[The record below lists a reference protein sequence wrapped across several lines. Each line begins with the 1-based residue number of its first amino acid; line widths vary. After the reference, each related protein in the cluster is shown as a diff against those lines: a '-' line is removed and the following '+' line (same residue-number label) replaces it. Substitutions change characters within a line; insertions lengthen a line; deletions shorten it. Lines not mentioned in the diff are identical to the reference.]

1 MPSRTPEL
9 GQVPVRQADITD
21 GHGQTQKKPGTVGPA
36 QPPAPLGCMEVGLI
50 TAGSR
55 QPADAKI
62 PRNLMKAMH
71 LVLPSPLWQ
80 QETLNLSCP
89 QSLSEPPQLGA
100 KHTSPLT
107 SLFSR
112 MLVPFRQQHPARDTL
127 EPEGEGASGPPA
139 LTTPTL
145 LPSQQSSPCFSFTI
159 LMENRQ
165 EPLPETNLPQEHGA

>member
-1 MPSRTPEL
+1 M
-9 GQVPVRQADITD
+9 PVRQADITD

-36 QPPAPLGCMEVGLI
+36 EPPAPLGCVEVGLI
-50 TAGSR
+50 PTGSR

-80 QETLNLSCP
+80 QETLTLSWP
-89 QSLSEPPQLGA
+89 QTLSEPPQLGV
-100 KHTSPLT
+100 KHNSPLT
-107 SLFSR
+107 SLFSG
-112 MLVPFRQQHPARDTL
+112 MLVPLRQQHPARDTL
-127 EPEGEGASGPPA
+127 EPEGDGASGPPA

-145 LPSQQSSPCFSFTI
+145 LPSQQFSPCFSFTI

-165 EPLPETNLPQEHGA
+165 EPLPETNLPQEHSA